1 VRFIRQGLLTAAV
14 SAFAMSSASAS
25 VVGWTDWNAA
35 GFGLVTGEISTAS
48 GTVEV
53 TTGSAEGYYGV
64 QLGDGNGDTVNY
76 FSPDAPYLSADVEN
90 APPAAELIQLG
101 AGGTVNILFSVPVQ
115 DPLFALVSWNGN
127 TVVFDH
133 PIEFLSYGR
142 GYWGDGTPVINSD
155 GNGFFGQGEVHGVLR
170 VPGVFT
176 SISFTHTSEN
186 WHGFTVGIF
195 GAADQPEPPSPVPE
209 PTSLVLML
217 SGLLGLQIARRR
229 RT

>member
-1 VRFIRQGLLTAAV
+1 VRFIRQGLLIAAV

-25 VVGWTDWNAA
+25 VVGWTDWLAA
-35 GFGLVTGEISTAS
+35 DAGIVTGQISIDSSTIGVTAN
-48 GTVEV
+48 GTYSFVQ
-53 TTGSAEGYYGV
+53 TGTGG
-64 QLGDGNGDTVNY
+64 NY
-76 FSPDAPYLSADVEN
+76 FNPDTPYLSSYVDN
-90 APPAAELIQLG
+90 APPAAELIGLS
-101 AGGTVNILFSVPVQ
+101 AGGLVTIEFSEPVQ
-115 DPLFALVSWNGN
+115 DPLLALVSWNGN

-217 SGLLGLQIARRR
+217 SGLLGLRIARRR